1 MLRGRYSNQLS
12 LVLEVTAQPLCH
24 KTSDQYRTELI
35 MQMTLNRFSAVAL
48 LLSLLLSPL
57 LLVML
62 PLLLLPQSSSPS
74 LLFTINHTKGIF
86 SFRSC
91 PKIILTKCWLM
102 ESVRCQKLVKI
113 SQKSELYFD
122 SLNWVN
128 LGPMRWNFLS
138 YRNCSPKSCLFTCPS
153 DSSVICSSTD
163 R

>member
-113 SQKSELYFD
+113 SQKIGTLFWFTQLGKFGPNAMKLFVISELFPKVLSFYL
-122 SLNWVN
+122 SLW
-128 LGPMRWNFLS
+128 FL
-138 YRNCSPKSCLFTCPS
+138 CHMLKHW
-153 DSSVICSSTD
+153 
-163 R
+163 